1 MMSAL
6 KRDGVR
12 LYDLARRGIEV
23 EREARPVTVRRLDI
37 LEYDPGKGVL
47 TLDCACSKGT
57 YIRVICDDLGRLLG
71 CGAVMSGL
79 RRTEAAGFSL
89 ADCLT
94 LDEARELAAKG
105 ACPAGS
111 GRWRPLLR
119 ICRPSGCRPAK
130 RPVSATGGRWRSTA

>member
-1 MMSAL
+1 MSAL

-37 LEYDPGKGVL
+37 LEYDSGKGVL

-105 ACPAGS
+105 ALS
-111 GRWRPLLR
+111 GRVRPVEAALR

-130 RPVSATGGRWRSTA
+130 RPVFATGGRWRSTA